1 MEHFI
6 LDEQKRLTERV
17 GSKKRY
23 LFQQIDWGLRCIG
36 ILGARGTGKT
46 TIMLQRLKEAYGYSD
61 KALYLSADNPHFQ
74 AFNLLEFAREFK
86 QQGGE
91 TLFLDE
97 VHKYP
102 DWSVH
107 VKAIYDSIP
116 DLKIVFS
123 GSSLLQINR
132 QKADVSR
139 RAIIYHLH
147 GLSFREYLD
156 FSESRVFQPVSL
168 AELIVDHRSLAASI
182 TGGAT
187 ILKSFRNY
195 LKTGYYPFFLE
206 ESDVYIFKLREV
218 INHIVEV
225 DLPLIHHIDTRQIA
239 KIKKLIYLLAT
250 SLPFVPNMA
259 KLAQATDI
267 SRPTLY
273 NYLEHLQDARLLNL
287 VHSQGRGYSKLAK
300 PEKIYLENCN
310 LMYAVSDRVHVG
322 TLREIFFTNQIKNA
336 MSLQPAFLEDSIEL
350 SRQGDFIVRGGL
362 VFEVGGKNKTTR
374 QIVGMKNAYIA
385 ADDIEN
391 GFGKKIPLWLFGF
404 LY

>member
-1 MEHFI
+1 MEHIVF
-6 LDEQKRLTERV
+6 DEQWRLTERV
-17 GSKKRY
+17 GPKKRY
-23 LFQQIDWGLRCIG
+23 LFQLIDWDLRCIG

-46 TIMLQRLKEAYGYSD
+46 TIMLQRLKEAYGFSD
-61 KALYLSADNPHFQ
+61 KALYISADNPHFQ
-74 AFNLLEFAREFK
+74 GLNLLEFAREFK

-91 TLFLDE
+91 VLFLDE

-107 VKAIYDSIP
+107 VKAIYDSLP

-123 GSSLLQINR
+123 GSSLLQISQ

-139 RAIIYHLH
+139 RAVIYHLH

-156 FSESRVFQPVSL
+156 FSEGRVFQSVSL
-168 AELIVDHRSLAASI
+168 ADLIADHRSLAASI
-182 TGGAT
+182 AAGST

-195 LKTGYYPFFLE
+195 LKAGYYPFFLE
-206 ESDVYIFKLREV
+206 EPDVYIFKLREV

-225 DLPLIHHIDTRQIA
+225 DLPLIHHIDSRQIA

-250 SLPFVPNMA
+250 SLPFIPNMA

-273 NYLEHLQDARLLNL
+273 SYLEHLQNARLLNL
-287 VHSQGRGYSKLAK
+287 MHAQGRGYSKLAK
-300 PEKIYLENCN
+300 PEKIYLENSN
-310 LMYAVSDRVHVG
+310 LMYAVSDRVHIG

-336 MSLQPAFLEDSIEL
+336 LNLQPAFLEDSIEL
-350 SRQGDFIVRGGL
+350 SHKGDFLVRGDL
-362 VFEVGGKNKTTR
+362 VFEVGGKNKTTS
-374 QIVGMKNAYIA
+374 QIAGMDNAYIA

>member
-1 MEHFI
+1 MEQLFF
-6 LDEQKRLTERV
+6 DEQKRLTDRV
-17 GSKKRY
+17 GLKKRY
-23 LFQQIDWGLRCIG
+23 LFQQIDWDIRCIG

-46 TIMLQRLKEAYGYSD
+46 TIMLQRLKDAYGFSD
-61 KALYLSADNPHFQ
+61 RALYLSVDNPHFQ
-74 AFNLLEFAREFK
+74 NLHLLEFAREFK

-91 TLFLDE
+91 ILFLDE
-97 VHKYP
+97 VHKYR
-102 DWSVH
+102 DWSIH
-107 VKAIYDSIP
+107 VKAIYDSLP

-123 GSSLLQINR
+123 GSSLLQISQ

-139 RAIIYHLH
+139 RAVIYHLH

-156 FSESRVFQPVSL
+156 FSEGRVFQPVSL
-168 AELIVDHRSLAASI
+168 TEIITEHRSLAASVADG
-182 TGGAT
+182 TT

-195 LKTGYYPFFLE
+195 LKYGYYPFFLE
-206 ESDVYIFKLREV
+206 EPDVYIFKLREV
-218 INHIVEV
+218 VNHIIEV
-225 DLPLIHHIDTRQIA
+225 DLPLIHHIDSRRIA
-239 KIKKLIYLLAT
+239 NMKKLVYLLAT

-287 VHSQGRGYSKLAK
+287 VHSKGRGYSKLAK
-300 PEKIYLENCN
+300 PEKIYLENGN
-310 LMYAVSDRVHVG
+310 LMNAVSNRVHTG
-322 TLREIFFTNQIKNA
+322 TLREIFFVNQIKNS
-336 MSLQPAFLEDSIEL
+336 MNLQPAFMEDSIEL
-350 SRQGDFIVRGGL
+350 SHQGDFLVRGEL
-362 VFEVGGKNKTTR
+362 FFEVGGKNKTAK
-374 QIVGMKNAYIA
+374 QIAGMENAYIA

>member
-1 MEHFI
+1 MEQLFF
-6 LDEQKRLTERV
+6 DEQNRLTALV
-17 GSKKRY
+17 GGKKRY
-23 LFQQIDWGLRCIG
+23 LFQRIDWNLRCIG

-46 TIMLQRLKEAYGYSD
+46 TIMLQRLKEAYGFSD

-74 AFNLLEFAREFK
+74 AFNLLEFAREFR

-107 VKAIYDSIP
+107 VKAIYDSLP

-123 GSSLLQINR
+123 GSSLLQIGR

-139 RAIIYHLH
+139 RAVIYHLH

-156 FSESRVFQPVSL
+156 FSEERVFQSFSL
-168 AELIVDHRSLAASI
+168 AELIADHRSLAASI
-182 TGGAT
+182 AGGST

-195 LKTGYYPFFLE
+195 LKIGYYPFFLE
-206 ESDVYIFKLREV
+206 EPDVYIFKLREV
-218 INHIVEV
+218 VNHIIEV
-225 DLPLIHHIDTRQIA
+225 DLPLIHFVDARQIA

-287 VHSQGRGYSKLAK
+287 IHAQGRGYSKLAK
-300 PEKIYLENCN
+300 PEKIYLENSN
-310 LMYAVSDRVHVG
+310 LMYAVSNRVHIG
-322 TLREIFFTNQIKNA
+322 TLREIFFANQIKNA
-336 MSLQPAFLEDSIEL
+336 LNLQPAFLEDSIEL
-350 SRQGDFIVRGGL
+350 SRKGDFLVRGEL
-362 VFEVGGKNKTTR
+362 VFEVGGRNKTAG
-374 QIVGMKNAYIA
+374 QIAGMENAYIA

-391 GFGKKIPLWLFGF
+391 GYGPKIPLWLFGF

>member
-1 MEHFI
+1 MEHLIF
-6 LDEQKRLTERV
+6 DEQARLTARV
-17 GSKKRY
+17 GSEKRY

-46 TIMLQRLKEAYGYSD
+46 TIMLQRLKEAYGFSD
-61 KALYLSADNPHFQ
+61 KALYLSADNPQFQ
-74 AFNLLEFAREFK
+74 ALDLLEFAREFK

-91 TLFLDE
+91 ILFLDE

-102 DWSVH
+102 DWSMH
-107 VKAIYDSIP
+107 VKAIYDSLP

-123 GSSLLQINR
+123 GSSLLQINQ

-139 RAIIYHLH
+139 RAVIYYLH
-147 GLSFREYLD
+147 GLSFREYLY
-156 FSESRVFQPVSL
+156 FSEGRVYQPVSL
-168 AELIVDHRSLAASI
+168 AELIADHRSLSASI
-182 TGGAT
+182 ASGST

-195 LKTGYYPFFLE
+195 LKAGYYPFFLE

-225 DLPLIHHIDTRQIA
+225 DLPLIHHIDSRRIA
-239 KIKKLIYLLAT
+239 RIKKLIYLLAT
-250 SLPFVPNMA
+250 SLPLVPNLA
-259 KLAQATDI
+259 KLAQAIDI

-273 NYLEHLQDARLLNL
+273 NYLEHLQAAGLLNL
-287 VHSQGRGYSKLAK
+287 VHRQGRGYSKLAK
-300 PEKIYLENCN
+300 PEKIYLENSN
-310 LMYAVSDRVHVG
+310 LMYAVSDRIHPG
-322 TLREIFFTNQIKNA
+322 TLREIFFANQINNS
-336 MSLQPAFLEDSIEL
+336 MNIQPAFLEDALEL
-350 SRQGDFIVRGGL
+350 GRKGDFLVHGEL

-374 QIVGMKNAYIA
+374 QIAGMENAYIA